1 MKALENGI
9 QQSDKKYNK
18 TVIPFA
24 SLRVPVNAT

>member
-18 TVIPFA
+18 TFA
-24 SLRVPVNAT
+24 SLRVPVIAT